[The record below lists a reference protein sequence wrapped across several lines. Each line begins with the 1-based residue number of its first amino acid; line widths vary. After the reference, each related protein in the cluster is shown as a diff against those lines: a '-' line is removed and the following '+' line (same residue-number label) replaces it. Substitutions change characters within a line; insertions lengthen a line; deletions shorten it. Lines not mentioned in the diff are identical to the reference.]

1 MPEIKPKHVVL
12 IVADSLRYDSV
23 YKSGG
28 IGVPYMEKHATQF
41 TNASSPACWT
51 LPATASI
58 FTGEFPHKHSATTQT
73 RKLNKDSVTLAQI
86 LKSKG
91 YHTYQ
96 ITSNVATT
104 EIFGL
109 DKGFDQ
115 VLKTWELAEQKGLK
129 ISQLFMLLGKHRI
142 RKKLFSKDAISDK
155 LSEDFK
161 AASVWFRS
169 FYKLMFDHAN
179 HIVHEHEKKGEK
191 AFVFINLME
200 THFPYHID
208 TEFKLSSSNPIKK
221 LSELMTLFSV
231 INQTFLIK
239 ENSIPQ
245 QKKLETVKSRQ
256 AKSWDLI
263 RTDLDEFVRSMHEDK
278 ENLVIFTSDHGENF
292 GDQDWVYHFS
302 NVTDACTRVPIFW
315 LDHNGIDPGIRDHKT
330 SSRLLFHTIAKKVGF
345 GGMNGHDIFTHNI
358 HSIPIS
364 QSYWYNHH
372 GKTLD
377 RYKYNQFCFHYEGM
391 RYLKKNGSWASAEA
405 TQYNEGMEELPF
417 ENLSHG
423 VNPIEEIV
431 KDTEAQNYLRQQL
444 GEFLLFEKKIQ

>member
-1 MPEIKPKHVVL
+1 
-12 IVADSLRYDSV
+12 
-23 YKSGG
+23 
-28 IGVPYMEKHATQF
+28 
-41 TNASSPACWT
+41 
-51 LPATASI
+51 
-58 FTGEFPHKHSATTQT
+58 
-73 RKLNKDSVTLAQI
+73 
-86 LKSKG
+86 
-91 YHTYQ
+91 
-96 ITSNVATT
+96 
-104 EIFGL
+104 
-109 DKGFDQ
+109 
-115 VLKTWELAEQKGLK
+115 
-129 ISQLFMLLGKHRI
+129 
-142 RKKLFSKDAISDK
+142 
-155 LSEDFK
+155 
-161 AASVWFRS
+161 
-169 FYKLMFDHAN
+169 MFDHAN
-179 HIVHEHEKKGEK
+179 HIVKKHEEKGEK

-263 RTDLDEFVRSMHEDK
+263 RTDLDEFVRSLHEDK

-330 SSRLLFHTIAKKVGF
+330 SSRLLFHTIAKKVGYT
-345 GGMNGHDIFTHNI
+345 GMNGHDIFTHNI

-405 TQYNEGMEELPF
+405 TQYNNGQKELPF

-431 KDTEAQNYLRQQL
+431 KDTEAQKYLRQQL
-444 GEFLLFEKKIQ
+444 EEFLLFEKKIQ